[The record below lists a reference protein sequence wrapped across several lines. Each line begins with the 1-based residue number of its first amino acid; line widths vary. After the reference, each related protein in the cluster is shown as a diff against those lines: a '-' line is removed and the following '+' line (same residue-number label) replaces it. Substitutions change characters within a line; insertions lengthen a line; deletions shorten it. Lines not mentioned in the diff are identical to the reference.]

1 MPRLEMKKEKLINIQ
16 YVYVENSEESIKLIM
31 SLVGLHNTRS
41 IYKNQ
46 FYVYILTK
54 SNLKLKFK
62 MALK

>member
-1 MPRLEMKKEKLINIQ
+1 MPRLEMKKEKLINRQ
-16 YVYVENSEESIKLIM
+16 YVYVENSEESIKL
-31 SLVGLHNTRS
+31 SLAGLHNTRS
-41 IYKNQ
+41 ICKNQ